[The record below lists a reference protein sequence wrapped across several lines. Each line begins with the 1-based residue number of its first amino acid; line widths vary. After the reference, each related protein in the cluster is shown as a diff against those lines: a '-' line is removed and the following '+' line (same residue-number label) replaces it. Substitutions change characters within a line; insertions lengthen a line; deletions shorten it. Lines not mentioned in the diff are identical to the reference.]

1 MLTAFC
7 GIKLLSF
14 DCEYIHM
21 FVDIEFLDDHMAG
34 EREWESRGCSFFS
47 LCSLLQGTYMVYAI
61 CNLKWRSVYIYLGY
75 E

>member
-21 FVDIEFLDDHMAG
+21 FVDIFWMIAWWENENGKVGAGVSFLCVACCKELTLFMQ
-34 EREWESRGCSFFS
+34 FV
-47 LCSLLQGTYMVYAI
+47 T
-61 CNLKWRSVYIYLGY
+61 
-75 E
+75 